1 LLRNVVGLSESV
13 LITETGH
20 EVLTDVELF
29 VVK

>member
-1 LLRNVVGLSESV
+1 LLRNVVGLSENV
-13 LITETGH
+13 LITVTGH